1 MRGKVA
7 APFFFP
13 LPHLLPAG
21 WVGRTKKKPV
31 CLHQCAELDIHN
43 FIFNIKLNN
52 LRRKAP

>member
-21 WVGRTKKKPV
+21 GVGRRFKGWKQYSGWNHYGLT
-31 CLHQCAELDIHN
+31 ITN
-43 FIFNIKLNN
+43 R
-52 LRRKAP
+52 LRRKVP